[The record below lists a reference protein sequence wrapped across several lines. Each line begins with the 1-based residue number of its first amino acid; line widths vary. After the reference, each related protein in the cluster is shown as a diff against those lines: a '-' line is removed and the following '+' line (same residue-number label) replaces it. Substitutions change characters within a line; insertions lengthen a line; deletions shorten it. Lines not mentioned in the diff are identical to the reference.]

1 MTTQSPIIAW
11 SERARTCP
19 VDDVTAGCQTLQ
31 PRGLRRCAVDMSAL
45 LDGFDRQNGRR
56 LSASSR
62 DDAASSST
70 PRRRL
75 LLGPVA
81 RPL

>member
-1 MTTQSPIIAW
+1 MTTQSPIIAR

-19 VDDVTAGCQTLQ
+19 VGDVTAGCCN
-31 PRGLRRCAVDMSAL
+31 PGGCAVDMSAL

-81 RPL
+81 GPL